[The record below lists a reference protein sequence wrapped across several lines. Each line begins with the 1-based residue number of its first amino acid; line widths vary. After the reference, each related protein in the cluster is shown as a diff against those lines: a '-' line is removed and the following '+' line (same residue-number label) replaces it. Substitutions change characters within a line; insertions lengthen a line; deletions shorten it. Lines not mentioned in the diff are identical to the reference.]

1 MENIIENIIDSR
13 IKNLLEII
21 NINYPD
27 KFNKQLIDKEF
38 KYIKNH
44 IKFIKYKK
52 NKTPKIKDTESND
65 SISETTTSET
75 TTSETT
81 TSEKTITS
89 KIKTQIKTQILE
101 NNQCCARTW
110 NHNII
115 DRKTDINIEKNKL
128 DPIFNVFNYKDIN
141 NKLFNNKYKIGLR
154 CKNVK
159 YLDTVYCKLHNK
171 HLIHGNYNEIPS
183 KELCYHFIKDGKYL

>member
-38 KYIKNH
+38 KYIKHH

-52 NKTPKIKDTESND
+52 LKKKNT
-65 SISETTTSET
+65 ETTETNTSET
-75 TTSETT
+75 TTSETNT
-81 TSEKTITS
+81 NETNTS
-89 KIKTQIKTQILE
+89 KIKTPIKTPILD